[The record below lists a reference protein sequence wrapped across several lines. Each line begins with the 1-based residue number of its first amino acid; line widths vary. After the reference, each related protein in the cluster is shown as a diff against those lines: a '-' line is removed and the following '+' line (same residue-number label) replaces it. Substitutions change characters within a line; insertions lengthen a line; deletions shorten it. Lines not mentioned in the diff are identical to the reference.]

1 MILEEIT
8 LFLFH
13 KIQRTYAS
21 VPSFDQ
27 LIIRRAL
34 AYVFPLGIYTCAVL
48 ARLRILAFVDIRA
61 ISARAVQLVSLVA
74 LATEHAEY
82 ILATAEHAQVAEHL
96 ALVYIDA
103 RLLVALVG
111 VHEAHLALASK
122 RSRIIEAV
130 AILAKGVV
138 VGAFVDVLTGVAVP
152 SKPSVAIAL
161 RTSVSQLSSTVSM
174 NKLSFWILNFYY

>member
-27 LIIRRAL
+27 LVIRRAL

-96 ALVYIDA
+96 AL
-103 RLLVALVG
+103 
-111 VHEAHLALASK
+111 ASK

-138 VGAFVDVLTGVAVP
+138 VGAFVDVFTGVAVP
-152 SKPSVAIAL
+152 SEPSVAIAL